1 MKDKIIYVEFFP
13 NCRLANQMCQF
24 ASGYVL
30 HKKYPEFD
38 LKLYNGTGDIVVC
51 DRWIHYPMLNEFEK

>member
-1 MKDKIIYVEFFP
+1 
-13 NCRLANQMCQF
+13 MCQF